1 MQGGYLEVSQA
12 EQEATSTDKPISNH
26 PKIIS
31 EKGYRCVCLNARS
44 IVNKKNELNIMVEDI
59 DPHIIGIT
67 ESWANIDITD
77 AELGLTGYVMFRKDR
92 IGRRGGG
99 VILYVKESIQA
110 YEIKLEREAD
120 CDEAVWCK
128 IVSGNSKLTIGLV
141 YRSPNINEE
150 DNTKIKNAIKEVSK
164 GECIIMGDFNHGHIQ
179 WNSLESTGIEDQQFL
194 CLIQDSFLTQ
204 HVLEPTRGEN
214 VLDIVLSSQQELVD
228 NVKIFEPLGNSDHNQ
243 IHFDINVKSESKNKK
258 TYKRNF
264 HKGNYKDMRKY
275 LAQLD
280 WNNMLMDKT
289 AIECWNILKYEIES
303 IIDKFV
309 PFRKQGKRCRKKH
322 LSKEAIRKIMLK
334 QTMWRVYRRT
344 RKEEDY
350 AKYKEALNA
359 ATTEIRQS
367 KRSYEQKLACNI
379 KTDSKSF
386 YAYVR
391 SKQNVQDKV
400 GPLEDSAGNII
411 SQGFLMAE
419 DLNGYFSSVF
429 TKEDISSLPVA
440 DAKFQGAKSDYLG
453 PLVVTPELVARKIK
467 AMKDNKSPGVDG
479 IPPKLLMETVDQI
492 SIPLARVFNL
502 SLKEGV
508 VPFEWKEANIIPL
521 FKKGS
526 RNKSENYRP
535 VSLTSVICKLL
546 ERLIKDHMVDFLVKH
561 KLLNS
566 SQHGFLKARSCLT
579 NILCFL
585 EEITKWIDM
594 GSPVDIIY
602 LDFQKAFDKVPHQRL
617 LLKLKA
623 HGIGDSIT
631 DWIEQWLTDRRQRVV
646 VDGEVS
652 NWKSVLSGVPQGSV
666 LGPILFLIYINDL
679 DDSITSNVLKFAD
692 DTKLFRKVNTDG
704 DKQHLQN
711 DLDRLVKWSEKWQML
726 FNFGKCKCLHTGHR
740 NLNVNYK
747 MGATVLG
754 TTVKEK
760 DLGVTI
766 SADMKVSE
774 QCGIAASKGNQILG
788 LIRRNITYKGKKL
801 IIPLYKAIVRPHLE
815 YCIQAWRPYR
825 KKDIDTLERIQR
837 RATKMIPEL
846 RDLSY
851 EERLKEC
858 GLTTLETRR
867 LRGDQIEV
875 FKILNGYENIDR
887 NMFFSL
893 KKDSRTRGH
902 QVKLVKDQC
911 RLDIRKHS
919 FSQRTINEWN
929 KLSTDCVTAS
939 SVNMFKNKVDTYI
952 RRAGYK

>member
-1 MQGGYLEVSQA
+1 
-12 EQEATSTDKPISNH
+12 
-26 PKIIS
+26 
-31 EKGYRCVCLNARS
+31 
-44 IVNKKNELNIMVEDI
+44 MVEDI

-141 YRSPNINEE
+141 YRGPNINEE

-164 GECIIMGDFNHGHIQ
+164 EECIIMGDFNHGHIQ

-214 VLDIVLSSQQELVD
+214 VLDIVLSSQKELVD

-280 WNNMLMDKT
+280 WNNMLMNKT

-391 SKQNVQDKV
+391 SKQNVQNKV

-411 SQGFLMAE
+411 SQEFLMAE

-429 TKEDISSLPVA
+429 TKEDISSLPAA

-479 IPPKLLMETVDQI
+479 IPPKLL
-492 SIPLARVFNL
+492 
-502 SLKEGV
+502 
-508 VPFEWKEANIIPL
+508 
-521 FKKGS
+521 
-526 RNKSENYRP
+526 
-535 VSLTSVICKLL
+535 
-546 ERLIKDHMVDFLVKH
+546 
-561 KLLNS
+561 
-566 SQHGFLKARSCLT
+566 
-579 NILCFL
+579 
-585 EEITKWIDM
+585 IT
-594 GSPVDIIY
+594 
-602 LDFQKAFDKVPHQRL
+602 
-617 LLKLKA
+617 
-623 HGIGDSIT
+623 
-631 DWIEQWLTDRRQRVV
+631 
-646 VDGEVS
+646 
-652 NWKSVLSGVPQGSV
+652 V

-679 DDSITSNVLKFAD
+679 DESITSNVLKFAD

-711 DLDRLVKWSEKWQML
+711 DLDSLVKWSEKWQML
-726 FNFGKCKCLHTGHR
+726 FNFAKCKCLHTGHG

-754 TTVKEK
+754 TTVKEN

-851 EERLKEC
+851 EERLKAC

-875 FKILNGYENIDR
+875 FKILNGYENIDI

-902 QVKLVKDQC
+902 EVKLVKDQC